1 MCYMN
6 KALNDKRVIGIIIL
20 TILTGLMISINWL
33 RSKNNECIGK
43 GTSDKSNALKNLEF
57 PTAYNTSE
65 ITHTSLINFPNRW
78 HGYKYWLA
86 ATPYPKGDSSKE
98 NPHIFAS
105 NNLIDWSTPKGL
117 TNPLDE
123 IDTKK
128 TPKNYNSDTHLI
140 YNESKQRLELF
151 WRYVDK
157 LNNKIIIYY
166 ITSKNGVDWTDKQV
180 SYSGVFKK
188 TDMLSPA
195 IIKEKDI
202 YMLWYVDDDF
212 KINYRKSK
220 DLKKWSN
227 PTIVDIS
234 FENSKLVSWHI
245 DIAKNDG
252 KYEMLISAFE
262 KKSPGRNY
270 KDRTSMSV
278 YYSSSIDNIHW
289 TKAKEI
295 IKPSNNRN
303 KWDGRSLY
311 RSSFIKE
318 NNYYFVLYSG
328 ISCDG
333 HRGAGLSY
341 GKSLDDLTGLKK
353 NDVSEFKGILK

>member
-1 MCYMN
+1 MKKVLNN
-6 KALNDKRVIGIIIL
+6 KKIISIIIIIIIFVGL
-20 TILTGLMISINWL
+20 IISVTCLYNRTNVCTG
-33 RSKNNECIGK
+33 KD
-43 GTSDKSNALKNLEF
+43 TSNKSNALKKLDF

-98 NPHIFAS
+98 NPHIFVS
-105 NNLIDWSTPKGL
+105 NNLIDWSIPKGL

-128 TPKNYNSDTHLI
+128 TPNNYNSDTHLI
-140 YNESKQRLELF
+140 YNEKKKHLELF

-157 LNNKIIIYY
+157 INNTITIYY
-166 ITSKNGVDWTDKQV
+166 ITSKNGIDWTDKQV
-180 SYSGVFKK
+180 SYYGVFKK
-188 TDMLSPA
+188 SDMLSPA

-212 KINYRKSK
+212 KINYRESK
-220 DLKKWSN
+220 DLKIWSN
-227 PTIVDIS
+227 PTIVNIS
-234 FENSKLVSWHI
+234 FENSKLASWHI

-262 KKSPGRNY
+262 RKSLRRNY
-270 KDRTSMSV
+270 KDRKNMSL
-278 YYSSSIDNIHW
+278 YYSSSFDNINW
-289 TKAKEI
+289 TKAKVM
-295 IKPSNNRN
+295 IKPSNNKTR
-303 KWDGRSLY
+303 WDGRSLY

-318 NNYYFVLYSG
+318 NNYYLVLYSG

-333 HRGAGLSY
+333 HRGAGLAY
-341 GKSLDDLTGLKK
+341 GKSLGDLSGLRK
-353 NDVSEFKGILK
+353 NDASELKDILK